1 MMAPMVTMPVPP
13 TPAAYCLLEGWSEP
27 AVHAETSIIA
37 TVMRLTEIMELANRL
52 AGCDATPADSQVYV
66 DGQVRRVL
74 FGIDVDLGEILLA
87 RALGVDGV
95 IAHHPVGNRA
105 RLGIPT
111 IIRRHRDQMEA
122 EGIPSAVAEPL
133 ALARARPVARALHSA
148 NYDRIVEAARQLQMP
163 LMNIHLAADILAR
176 RFFEDF
182 VRTASQNQSLTVAEL
197 VASLALVPE
206 MARALVKPELWLG
219 DERNPVGRWMV
230 QMAAGTNGGAAI
242 YRTYYEHGID
252 TILAMHLDDRD
263 LRELEQLP
271 RPGANLIITGHMP
284 SDSIGVNR
292 VITAIEDQG
301 VEVIAGAGVIRA

>member
-1 MMAPMVTMPVPP
+1 
-13 TPAAYCLLEGWSEP
+13 
-27 AVHAETSIIA
+27 
-37 TVMRLTEIMELANRL
+37 MRLTEIMEVANRL
-52 AGCDATPADSQVYV
+52 AACNATPADSQVYV
-66 DGQVRRVL
+66 DGDVSRVL
-74 FGIDVDLGEILLA
+74 FGIDIDVGEVLLA
-87 RALGVDGV
+87 RALGLDGV
-95 IAHHPVGNRA
+95 IAHHPLGNAA
-105 RLGIPT
+105 RLGIPR
-111 IIRRHRDQMEA
+111 IIGRHRDQMLA
-122 EGIPSAVAEPL
+122 EGIPAAVAEPL
-133 ALARARPVARALHSA
+133 VLARARPVARALHSA
-148 NYDRIVEAARQLQMP
+148 NYDRVVEAARQLQMP

-182 VRTASQNQSLTVAEL
+182 VRTASQNQSLTAGAL

-219 DERNPVGRWMV
+219 AERNPVGRWIV

-263 LRELEQLP
+263 LRELELLQ

-292 VITAIEDQG
+292 VIAAIEEQG